1 MEGIKRFHPG
11 VYLKDTIDVLDLTID
26 EFSLRTGISKDDL
39 SLIIDEKMSI
49 TLDIAEKLAKY
60 FDNSTNY
67 WLNLQKLYDKYM
79 LESK

>member
-1 MEGIKRFHPG
+1 MGGIKRFHPG

-26 EFSLRTGISKDDL
+26 EFSVKTGISKDDL
-39 SLIIDEKMSI
+39 SLIVAEKMSI

-67 WLNLQKLYDKYM
+67 WLNLQKLYDEYM
-79 LESK
+79 LENK

>member
-11 VYLKDTIDVLDLTID
+11 VYLKETIDVLDLTID
-26 EFSLRTGISKDDL
+26 EFSVKTGISKDDL
-39 SLIIDEKMSI
+39 SLIIDEKMNI

>member
-39 SLIIDEKMSI
+39 SLIVAEKMNI

-67 WLNLQKLYDKYM
+67 WLNLQKQYDKYM
-79 LESK
+79 LERK

>member
-1 MEGIKRFHPG
+1 MGGIKRFHPG
-11 VYLKDTIDVLDLTID
+11 VYLKDTMDVLDLTID
-26 EFSLRTGISKDDL
+26 EFSVKAGISKDDL
-39 SLIIDEKMSI
+39 SLIVDEKMNI

-79 LESK
+79 LECK

>member
-39 SLIIDEKMSI
+39 SLIVDEKMNI

-67 WLNLQKLYDKYM
+67 WLNLQKQYDKYM
-79 LESK
+79 LERK

>member
-39 SLIIDEKMSI
+39 SLIVDEKMNI

>member
-26 EFSLRTGISKDDL
+26 EFSVKTGISKDDL
-39 SLIIDEKMSI
+39 SLIVDEKMNI

-67 WLNLQKLYDKYM
+67 WLNLQKQYDEYM
-79 LESK
+79 LENK

>member
-11 VYLKDTIDVLDLTID
+11 VYLKETIDVLDLTID
-26 EFSLRTGISKDDL
+26 EFSVKTGISKDDL
-39 SLIIDEKMSI
+39 SLIVDEKMNI

-79 LESK
+79 IESK

>member
-26 EFSLRTGISKDDL
+26 EFSVRTGISKDDL

>member
-79 LESK
+79 LERK

>member
-11 VYLKDTIDVLDLTID
+11 VYLKETIDVLDLTID
-26 EFSLRTGISKDDL
+26 EFSVKTGISKDDL
-39 SLIIDEKMSI
+39 SLIIDEKMNI

-79 LESK
+79 LERK

>member
-11 VYLKDTIDVLDLTID
+11 VYLKDTIDVLDLNID
-26 EFSLRTGISKDDL
+26 EFSVKTGISKDDL
-39 SLIIDEKMSI
+39 SLIVDEKMNI

-79 LESK
+79 LERK

>member
-1 MEGIKRFHPG
+1 MGGIKRFHPG

-26 EFSLRTGISKDDL
+26 EFSVKTGISKDDL
-39 SLIIDEKMSI
+39 SLIVAEKMNI
-49 TLDIAEKLAKY
+49 TLDIAERLAKY

-79 LESK
+79 LERK

>member
-26 EFSLRTGISKDDL
+26 EFSVKTGISKDDL
-39 SLIIDEKMSI
+39 SLIVDEKMNI

-79 LESK
+79 LERK

>member
-26 EFSLRTGISKDDL
+26 EFSVKTGISKDDL
-39 SLIIDEKMSI
+39 SLIVDEKMNI
-49 TLDIAEKLAKY
+49 TLDIAERLAKY

-67 WLNLQKLYDKYM
+67 WLNLQKQYDEYM
-79 LESK
+79 LENK

>member
-26 EFSLRTGISKDDL
+26 EFSVKTGISKNDL
-39 SLIIDEKMSI
+39 SLIVDEKMNI

-79 LESK
+79 LERK

>member
-1 MEGIKRFHPG
+1 MGGIKRFHPG
-11 VYLKDTIDVLDLTID
+11 VYLKETIDVLDLTID
-26 EFSLRTGISKDDL
+26 EFSVKTGISKDDL
-39 SLIIDEKMSI
+39 SLIVAEKMNI

-79 LESK
+79 LERK

>member
-11 VYLKDTIDVLDLTID
+11 VYLKETIDVLDLTID
-26 EFSLRTGISKDDL
+26 EFSVKTGISKDDL
-39 SLIIDEKMSI
+39 SLIVDEKMNI

-79 LESK
+79 LERK

>member
-39 SLIIDEKMSI
+39 SLIVAEKMSI

-67 WLNLQKLYDKYM
+67 WLNLQKLYDEYM
-79 LESK
+79 LENK

>member
-1 MEGIKRFHPG
+1 MGGIKRFHPG

-26 EFSLRTGISKDDL
+26 EFSVKTGISKDDL
-39 SLIIDEKMSI
+39 SLIVDEKMNI
-49 TLDIAEKLAKY
+49 TLDITEKLAKY

>member
-11 VYLKDTIDVLDLTID
+11 VYLKDTNDVLDLTID

-39 SLIIDEKMSI
+39 SLIVAEKMSI

-79 LESK
+79 LERK

>member
-1 MEGIKRFHPG
+1 MGGIKRFHPG

-26 EFSLRTGISKDDL
+26 EFSVKTGISKDDL
-39 SLIIDEKMSI
+39 SLIIDEKMNI

-67 WLNLQKLYDKYM
+67 WLNLQKQYDKYM
-79 LESK
+79 LERK

>member
-39 SLIIDEKMSI
+39 SLIVDEKMNI

-79 LESK
+79 LERK

>member
-39 SLIIDEKMSI
+39 SLIVAEKMSI

-79 LESK
+79 LERK

>member
-1 MEGIKRFHPG
+1 MGGIKRFHPG

-26 EFSLRTGISKDDL
+26 EFSVKTGISKDDL
-39 SLIIDEKMSI
+39 SLIVDEKMNI

>member
-11 VYLKDTIDVLDLTID
+11 VYLKETIDVLDLTID
-26 EFSLRTGISKDDL
+26 EFSVKTGISKDDL
-39 SLIIDEKMSI
+39 SLIVDEKMNI

-67 WLNLQKLYDKYM
+67 WLNLQKQYDEYM
-79 LESK
+79 LENK